1 MTSLSTPPSGVVGD
15 RAEPDDRY
23 RLEWGPHGLR
33 TLASTCEV
41 IVLVDVLWFSTII
54 SLVAEA
60 GAVSILD
67 RRHEPSGE
75 AAAASPSELFD
86 IALGAGRDQRLV
98 IPDPNHAVMALAA
111 ADYGARHVV
120 AGCLRNARAT
130 AALIDHLAGPD
141 AGVGLVVIGERWR
154 HRTGPLRPAV
164 EDLLGAG
171 AIIAALDPS
180 AAVGGTRSS
189 PEAAAAR
196 AAYLDARP
204 LMTDALLRSTTAR
217 MQRQLRQTDS
227 GDDTSHDGHDPAED
241 LIMLASAVDVTD
253 TAALLI
259 DGAFHPVD
267 TTALRP

>member
-1 MTSLSTPPSGVVGD
+1 MTSLSTPPPGVVDD
-15 RAEPDDRY
+15 RAEPEDRY

-33 TLASTCEV
+33 SLASTCEV
-41 IVLVDVLWFSTII
+41 IVVVDVLWFSTVI
-54 SLVAEA
+54 SLVTEA
-60 GAVSILD
+60 GAIAVLD
-67 RRHEPSGE
+67 RRHGPSTE
-75 AAAASPSELFD
+75 TAAANPTELFD
-86 IALGAGRDQRLV
+86 IALSAGRDQRLE

-111 ADYGARHVV
+111 ADYGAQHVL

-130 AALIDHLAGPD
+130 AGIIEHLAGPD
-141 AGVGLVVIGERWR
+141 AAVGFVVVGERWR
-154 HRTGPLRPAV
+154 HQTGPLRPAV

-196 AAYLDARP
+196 ASYLDARP
-204 LMTDALLRSTTAR
+204 LMTDALVRSTTAR
-217 MQRQLRQTDS
+217 ARRELRPTES
-227 GDDTSHDGHDPAED
+227 NDDTTDGGHDPGED

-253 TAALLI
+253 TAAVLI

-267 TTALRP
+267 TAALRP

>member
-1 MTSLSTPPSGVVGD
+1 MTSLSTPPPGVVDD

-33 TLASTCEV
+33 KLASTCEV
-41 IVLVDVLWFSTII
+41 IVVVDVLWFSTVI

-60 GAVSILD
+60 GAVSTLD
-67 RRHEPSGE
+67 RHHGRGGE
-75 AAAASPSELFD
+75 ATAANPTELFD
-86 IALGAGRDQRLV
+86 IALGASRDQRLE
-98 IPDPNHAVMALAA
+98 IRDPNHAVMALAA
-111 ADYGARHVV
+111 AEYGARHVLV
-120 AGCLRNARAT
+120 GCLRNARAT
-130 AALIDHLAGPD
+130 AALIEHLAGPD
-141 AGVGLVVIGERWR
+141 AGVGLVVAGERWR
-154 HRTGPLRPAV
+154 HQTGPLRPAV

-204 LMTDALLRSTTAR
+204 LMTDALMRSTTAR
-217 MQRQLRQTDS
+217 MQRELRHDDS
-227 GDDTSHDGHDPAED
+227 GDDTGRDGHDSAED

-267 TTALRP
+267 TTTL